1 MPLISQ
7 KRSFCIAIPF
17 RFGHHAHGRSELQP
31 CGGYAQKIFL
41 GDIDLATELEDILTS
56 VDELAKRG
64 KIPRARAFAAWF
76 AINFFDIDEDDALES
91 AAADGG
97 NDQGIDIAF
106 ADSSS
111 EEIVVLQAHCPE
123 NFGKKTPKNKWDA
136 VVTALPYIKDPK
148 KLVNIG
154 RPDIAEILV
163 GLKEAHPGYSHAVGL
178 ITLGLKSDA
187 IDNSLKAHQGD
198 GAHKGVVFFHYAQE
212 DITAKYK
219 ALIDAESGIPEDELH
234 FSGSHFE
241 DTGGYGRA
249 WVGSVAAT
257 ELKRLHKDHQDRLFA
272 GNIRLFLG
280 SRKGGINEQ
289 IIKTAQ
295 HSPDNFWALNNG
307 ITIVADSASIIDGKK
322 GGSTLKLKR
331 FSIVNGCQTTSSLVR
346 ADAKPSAKVLCR
358 VIAAKVGLKNEIVR
372 YNNSQNA
379 VKIWTVRA
387 ADDIQEQLRK
397 EFNAVG
403 ITYAPKQVGSRK
415 KRDARTIELDKLAQ
429 YLASAEQ
436 HYLIQAIDNKSELF
450 DEPYQK
456 LFKKG
461 TKASVVYLAWLVGS
475 LADQERQ
482 ALVDGLGGDPNAS
495 LLGVTS
501 KYWIVY
507 CTYKMLTKFTDLE
520 SPVITLEKMLAPEYG
535 NAVLKYVKKAVS
547 MFYDAAVDTY
557 DREQYGSF
565 KSTLRSPKF
574 LQKIDSKINSRIV
587 KLDTKSLPNLVA
599 TAKSIKV

>member
-1 MPLISQ
+1 MA
-7 KRSFCIAIPF
+7 K
-17 RFGHHAHGRSELQP
+17 
-31 CGGYAQKIFL
+31 
-41 GDIDLATELEDILTS
+41 ELEDILKS
-56 VDELAKRG
+56 VDELATRG
-64 KIPRARAFAAWF
+64 KIARSRAFAAWF
-76 AINFFDIDEDDALES
+76 AINFFDLDEDDALES

-123 NFGKKTPKNKWDA
+123 NFEKKTPKNKWDA
-136 VVTALPYIKDPK
+136 VVAALPFIKDPK
-148 KLVNIG
+148 KLATAG
-154 RPDIAEILV
+154 RPDLAEALEA
-163 GLKEAHPGYSHAVGL
+163 LKANHPGYTYAVGL

-187 IDNSLKAHQGD
+187 IERSCQAHESD
-198 GAHKGVVFFHYAQE
+198 GSNKDVTFFHLAQE
-212 DITAKYK
+212 DITRKYQ
-219 ALIDAESGIPEDELH
+219 ALVDAESGIPEDELH

-241 DTGGYGRA
+241 DSGDYGRA
-249 WVGSVAAT
+249 WVGSVTAT
-257 ELKRLHKDHQDRLFA
+257 ELKRLHKDHEDRLFA

-280 SRKGGINEQ
+280 TRKGGINEQ

-295 HSPDNFWALNNG
+295 TTPGHFWALNNG
-307 ITIVADSASIIDGKK
+307 ITVVADSATIDENHT

-346 ADAKPSAKVLCR
+346 ADAAASAKVLCR

-397 EFNAVG
+397 DFKAVG
-403 ITYAPKQVGSRK
+403 INYAPKQLGSRK
-415 KRDARTIELDKLAQ
+415 KRDALTIELDKLTQ

-436 HYLIQAIDNKSELF
+436 QYLIQAIDNKSELF

-461 TKASVVYLAWLVGS
+461 IRASAVYLAWLVGS

-482 ALVDGLGGDPNAS
+482 LLADGLGTDPNAK

-507 CTYKMLTKFTDLE
+507 CAYKMLSKFTDMH
-520 SPVITLEKMLAPEYG
+520 SPVITLEKMRTAEFS
-535 NAVLKYVKKAVS
+535 NALLKYVKTAVS

-574 LQKIDSKINSRIV
+574 LVKIDSKINSRIV
-587 KLDTKSLPNLVA
+587 KLPPKALPNLVA

>member
-1 MPLISQ
+1 MS
-7 KRSFCIAIPF
+7 K
-17 RFGHHAHGRSELQP
+17 EL
-31 CGGYAQKIFL
+31 
-41 GDIDLATELEDILTS
+41 DDILKS
-56 VDELAKRG
+56 VDELATRG
-64 KIPRARAFAAWF
+64 KISRSRAFAAWF
-76 AINFFDIDEDDALES
+76 AINFFDLDEDDALES

-123 NFGKKTPKNKWDA
+123 NLEKKTPKNKWDA
-136 VVTALPYIKDPK
+136 VVAALPFIKDPK
-148 KLVNIG
+148 KLVVVG
-154 RPDIAEILV
+154 RPDLAETL
-163 GLKEAHPGYSHAVGL
+163 EALMAQHPRYTYAVGL
-178 ITLGLKSDA
+178 ITLGLKSEA
-187 IDNSLKAHQGD
+187 IERSCQAHEGD
-198 GAHKGVVFFHYAQE
+198 DTNKNFTFFHFAQE
-212 DITAKYK
+212 DITRKYQ
-219 ALIDAESGIPEDELH
+219 ALVDAESGIPEDELH
-234 FSGSHFE
+234 FSGNHFE
-241 DTGGYGRA
+241 DSGEYGRA
-249 WVGSVAAT
+249 WVGSVTAT
-257 ELKRLHKDHQDRLFA
+257 ELKRLYKDHADKLFA

-280 SRKGGINEQ
+280 TRKGGINEQ

-295 HSPDNFWALNNG
+295 GTPGYFWALNNG
-307 ITIVADSASIIDGKK
+307 ITIVADSATTDKDKNGESI
-322 GGSTLKLKR
+322 LKLKR

-346 ADAKPSAKVLCR
+346 ADAKPTAKVLCR

-397 EFNAVG
+397 DFKAVG
-403 ITYAPKQVGSRK
+403 ITYAPKQVGSRRR
-415 KRDARTIELDKLAQ
+415 RDSLTIELDKLTQ

-436 HYLIQAIDNKSELF
+436 QYLIQAIDNKSELF

-461 TKASVVYLAWLVGS
+461 IKASSIYLAWLVGT

-482 ALVDGLGGDPNAS
+482 LLADGLGNDPNAS

-507 CTYKMLTKFTDLE
+507 CTYKTLLKFSDLNAAA
-520 SPVITLEKMLAPEYG
+520 ITLEKMRHPDFS
-535 NAVLKYVKKAVS
+535 NAVLKYVKNSVS

-574 LQKIDSKINSRIV
+574 LLRIDSKINSRIV
-587 KLDTKSLPNLVA
+587 KLGVRALPNLAA
-599 TAKSIKV
+599 TAKSVKL